1 MEIILSVGHTSGF
14 ILVVDINHDSLSQFE
29 PLFLEFMQQEM
40 QVDAAHDIK
49 HVKRVVKT
57 AKQLCD
63 EENADIAIVLPA
75 AYLHDCFTYPKDHPN
90 RKQSSA
96 IAAKKAIAYLES
108 IQYPQHYHDAIAH
121 AIEAHSFSASIRPN
135 TLEAQIVQDADRLD
149 ALGAIGVTRCIQ
161 VSTHFNAQLYN
172 DNDMFAK
179 ERELNDKQFT
189 VDHFQTKLFKI
200 VDTMNTESAKLEA
213 NKRKAFMQTYLKQLH
228 DEVTA

>member
-1 MEIILSVGHTSGF
+1 MT
-14 ILVVDINHDSLSQFE
+14 SLSQFE

-40 QVDAAHDIK
+40 QVDAAHDIE

-90 RKQSSA
+90 REQSSA

-121 AIEAHSFSASIRPN
+121 AIEAHSFSANIRPN

-228 DEVTA
+228 HEVTA

>member
-1 MEIILSVGHTSGF
+1 MT
-14 ILVVDINHDSLSQFE
+14 SLSQFE

-40 QVDAAHDIK
+40 QVDAAHDIE

-121 AIEAHSFSASIRPN
+121 AIEAHSFSANIRPN

-213 NKRKAFMQTYLKQLH
+213 NKRKAFMQTYL
-228 DEVTA
+228 

>member
-1 MEIILSVGHTSGF
+1 MT
-14 ILVVDINHDSLSQFE
+14 SLSKLE

-40 QVDAAHDIK
+40 QVDAAHDIE

-121 AIEAHSFSASIRPN
+121 AIEAHSFSANIRPN

-200 VDTMNTESAKLEA
+200 VDTMNTESARLEA

>member
-1 MEIILSVGHTSGF
+1 MTS
-14 ILVVDINHDSLSQFE
+14 LNQFE

-40 QVDAAHDIK
+40 QVDAAHDIE

-57 AKQLCD
+57 AKQLCE

-121 AIEAHSFSASIRPN
+121 AIEAHSFSANIRPN

-161 VSTHFNAQLYN
+161 VSTQFNAQLYN

>member
-1 MEIILSVGHTSGF
+1 MT
-14 ILVVDINHDSLSQFE
+14 SLSQFE

-40 QVDAAHDIK
+40 QVDAAHDIE

-121 AIEAHSFSASIRPN
+121 AIEAHSFSANIRPN

-213 NKRKAFMQTYLKQLH
+213 NKRKAFMQTYLEQLH
-228 DEVTA
+228 HEVTA

>member
-1 MEIILSVGHTSGF
+1 MT
-14 ILVVDINHDSLSQFE
+14 SLSQFE

-40 QVDAAHDIK
+40 QVDSAHDIE

-121 AIEAHSFSASIRPN
+121 AIEAHSFSANIRPN

-213 NKRKAFMQTYLKQLH
+213 NKRKAFMQTYLEQLH

>member
-1 MEIILSVGHTSGF
+1 MM
-14 ILVVDINHDSLSQFE
+14 SLSQFE

-40 QVDAAHDIK
+40 QVDAAHDIE

-121 AIEAHSFSASIRPN
+121 AIEAHSFSANIRPN

-213 NKRKAFMQTYLKQLH
+213 NKRKAFMQTYLKQLY

>member
-1 MEIILSVGHTSGF
+1 MT
-14 ILVVDINHDSLSQFE
+14 SLSQFE

-40 QVDAAHDIK
+40 QVDAAHDIE

-121 AIEAHSFSASIRPN
+121 AIEAHSFSANIRPN

-149 ALGAIGVTRCIQ
+149 ALGAIGVTRCLQ

>member
-1 MEIILSVGHTSGF
+1 MT
-14 ILVVDINHDSLSQFE
+14 SLSQFE

-40 QVDAAHDIK
+40 QVDAAHDIE

-108 IQYPQHYHDAIAH
+108 IQYPQHYHDAIAY
-121 AIEAHSFSASIRPN
+121 AIEAHSFSANIRPN

-213 NKRKAFMQTYLKQLH
+213 NKRKAFMQTYLKQLY

>member
-1 MEIILSVGHTSGF
+1 MT
-14 ILVVDINHDSLSQFE
+14 SLSQFE

-40 QVDAAHDIK
+40 QVDAAHDIE

-121 AIEAHSFSASIRPN
+121 SIEAHSFSANIRPN

>member
-1 MEIILSVGHTSGF
+1 MT
-14 ILVVDINHDSLSQFE
+14 SLSQFE

-40 QVDAAHDIK
+40 QVDAAHDIE

-75 AYLHDCFTYPKDHPN
+75 AYLHDYFTYPKDHPN

-121 AIEAHSFSASIRPN
+121 AIEAHSFSANIRPN

>member
-1 MEIILSVGHTSGF
+1 MT
-14 ILVVDINHDSLSQFE
+14 SLSQLE

-40 QVDAAHDIK
+40 QVDAAHDIE

-121 AIEAHSFSASIRPN
+121 AIEAHSFSAKIRPN

-161 VSTHFNAQLYN
+161 VSTQFNAQLYN

-213 NKRKAFMQTYLKQLH
+213 NKRKAFMQTYLKQLY

>member
-1 MEIILSVGHTSGF
+1 MTS
-14 ILVVDINHDSLSQFE
+14 LNQFE
-29 PLFLEFMQQEM
+29 PLFWEFMQQEM
-40 QVDAAHDIK
+40 QVDAAHDIE

-121 AIEAHSFSASIRPN
+121 AIEAHSFSANIRPN

-213 NKRKAFMQTYLKQLH
+213 NKRKAFMQTYLKQLY

>member
-1 MEIILSVGHTSGF
+1 MT
-14 ILVVDINHDSLSQFE
+14 SLSQFE
-29 PLFLEFMQQEM
+29 PLFLELMQQEM
-40 QVDAAHDIK
+40 QVDAAHDIE

-108 IQYPQHYHDAIAH
+108 IQYPQQYHDAIAH
-121 AIEAHSFSASIRPN
+121 AIEAHSFSANIRPN

-161 VSTHFNAQLYN
+161 VSTQFNAQLYN

>member
-1 MEIILSVGHTSGF
+1 MT
-14 ILVVDINHDSLSQFE
+14 SLSQFE

-40 QVDAAHDIK
+40 QVDAAHDIE

-121 AIEAHSFSASIRPN
+121 AIEAHSFSANIRPN
-135 TLEAQIVQDADRLD
+135 TLEAQIVQEADRLD

>member
-1 MEIILSVGHTSGF
+1 MT
-14 ILVVDINHDSLSQFE
+14 SLSQFE

-40 QVDAAHDIK
+40 QVDAAHDIE

-108 IQYPQHYHDAIAH
+108 IQYPQQYHDAIAH
-121 AIEAHSFSASIRPN
+121 AIEAHSFSANIRPN

-161 VSTHFNAQLYN
+161 VSAQFNAQLYN

>member
-1 MEIILSVGHTSGF
+1 MT
-14 ILVVDINHDSLSQFE
+14 SLSQFE

-40 QVDAAHDIK
+40 QVDAAHDIE

-121 AIEAHSFSASIRPN
+121 AIEAHSFSANIRPN

-172 DNDMFAK
+172 DDDMFAK

-189 VDHFQTKLFKI
+189 IDHFQTKLFKI

-228 DEVTA
+228 HEVTA

>member
-1 MEIILSVGHTSGF
+1 MT
-14 ILVVDINHDSLSQFE
+14 SLSKLE

-40 QVDAAHDIK
+40 QVDAAHDIE

-121 AIEAHSFSASIRPN
+121 AIEAHSFSANIRPN

-213 NKRKAFMQTYLKQLH
+213 NKRKAFMQTYLEQLH

>member
-1 MEIILSVGHTSGF
+1 MT
-14 ILVVDINHDSLSQFE
+14 SLSQFE

-40 QVDAAHDIK
+40 QVDAAHDIE

-121 AIEAHSFSASIRPN
+121 AIEAHSFSANIRPN

-213 NKRKAFMQTYLKQLH
+213 NKRKAFMQTYLKQLN

>member
-1 MEIILSVGHTSGF
+1 MT
-14 ILVVDINHDSLSQFE
+14 SLSQFE

-40 QVDAAHDIK
+40 QVDAAHDIE

-96 IAAKKAIAYLES
+96 MAAKKAIAYLES

-121 AIEAHSFSASIRPN
+121 AIEAHSFSANIRPN

-172 DNDMFAK
+172 DDDMFAK

>member
-1 MEIILSVGHTSGF
+1 MT
-14 ILVVDINHDSLSQFE
+14 SLSQFE

-40 QVDAAHDIK
+40 QVDAAHDIE

-121 AIEAHSFSASIRPN
+121 AIEAHSFSANIRPN

-200 VDTMNTESAKLEA
+200 VDTMNTESAKLKA

>member
-1 MEIILSVGHTSGF
+1 MT
-14 ILVVDINHDSLSQFE
+14 SLSQFE

-40 QVDAAHDIK
+40 QVDAAHDIE

-121 AIEAHSFSASIRPN
+121 AIEAHSFCANIRPN

>member
-1 MEIILSVGHTSGF
+1 MT
-14 ILVVDINHDSLSQFE
+14 SLSQFE
-29 PLFLEFMQQEM
+29 PLFLEFIQQEM
-40 QVDAAHDIK
+40 QVDAAHDIE

-121 AIEAHSFSASIRPN
+121 AIEAHSFSANIRPN

>member
-1 MEIILSVGHTSGF
+1 MT
-14 ILVVDINHDSLSQFE
+14 SLSQFE

-40 QVDAAHDIK
+40 QVDAAHDIE

-121 AIEAHSFSASIRPN
+121 AIEAHSFSANIRPN

-213 NKRKAFMQTYLKQLH
+213 NKRKAFMQTYLKPLH

>member
-1 MEIILSVGHTSGF
+1 MT
-14 ILVVDINHDSLSQFE
+14 SLSQLE

-40 QVDAAHDIK
+40 QVDAAHDIE

-121 AIEAHSFSASIRPN
+121 AIEAHSFSANIRPN

-200 VDTMNTESAKLEA
+200 VDTINTESAKLEA
-213 NKRKAFMQTYLKQLH
+213 NKRKAFMQTYLKQLY

>member
-1 MEIILSVGHTSGF
+1 MT
-14 ILVVDINHDSLSQFE
+14 SLSQFE

-40 QVDAAHDIK
+40 QVDAAHDIE

-75 AYLHDCFTYPKDHPN
+75 SYLHDCFTYPKDHPN

-121 AIEAHSFSASIRPN
+121 AIEAHSFSANIRPN

>member
-1 MEIILSVGHTSGF
+1 MT
-14 ILVVDINHDSLSQFE
+14 SLSQFE

-40 QVDAAHDIK
+40 QVDAAHDIE

-121 AIEAHSFSASIRPN
+121 AIEAQSFSANIRPN